1 MKPDT
6 VTRVLLLVPTTS
18 VLWLSACQSDQGLV
32 DERLESVMRET
43 TARIGGD
50 ALAPGTTGWM
60 EGSGTAF
67 PHDTLTASE
76 PRTENPAAEDLQY
89 QAMTELEE
97 DAESI
102 VTRMQSATELPAG
115 AQIVDLE
122 TAIRYATF
130 NSLDYMT
137 AEENYLITALS
148 LMIESHKWEPRF
160 FNDLTVNSEIGD
172 FVGLDGRFEN
182 ALTVVNDFGVTRKLP
197 YGGNVSASLLVGT
210 TNLLDQ
216 ALLGSNAFAS
226 TADVVIAGDIPLLRG
241 SGLSAREPLIQS
253 RRNLIYAA
261 RSFEEFRRDFYL
273 GLVKDYLDLV
283 VQQQSIDNARRS
295 VEQFRSVESRATAL
309 VDSGRLDP
317 FQADLARQDTLF
329 EIDRLSGL
337 QESYKLAV
345 DRFKLKIGMSADD
358 PVVITRETPDFVPP
372 DTTPDEAVPTAL
384 KLRLDV
390 QTARDRTEDLRRRVD
405 IAKNGLL
412 ADLNLNASMI
422 LPFNDTGNEIGID
435 MSPNDVSFTVG
446 GTFSAP
452 LDRVNEKYALRQAQ
466 IQLEQGIRSY
476 QNVRD
481 QVAVEV
487 RSRVRQIERS
497 QFSLLL
503 QERNVEI
510 AENRRASIEAAP
522 DRASTRDRTD
532 AVNALRRAEDQ
543 RDRSARDLQIAIL
556 EYLSASGRLRVNP
569 DGTLRPLPGMRTNTP
584 EQAEVENEKT
594 ASRDDEG
601 TIETQPRKNIR

>member
-1 MKPDT
+1 MRLDAITKA
-6 VTRVLLLVPTTS
+6 LLLVTATS
-18 VLWLSACQSDQGLV
+18 MVMLSACESNPEFV
-32 DERLESVMRET
+32 DERLEQVMNET
-43 TARIGGD
+43 TRSIGGD
-50 ALAPGTTGWM
+50 AESPPVSGWM
-60 EGSGTAF
+60 QNSGTAF
-67 PHDTLTASE
+67 PENRRVDND
-76 PRTENPAAEDLQY
+76 PDTENPSADELQY
-89 QAMTELEE
+89 EAMNELEG
-97 DAESI
+97 DAQSI
-102 VTRMQSATELPAG
+102 IARMQSVAEVPEG
-115 AQIVDLE
+115 ARTIDLE
-122 TAIRYATF
+122 SAIQYATY

-160 FNDLTVNSEIGD
+160 FNDLTVSSQIGD

-182 ALTVVNDFGVTRKLP
+182 ALTVVNDLGVTQKLP
-197 YGGNVSASLLVGT
+197 YGGNISASLLVGT

-216 ALLGSNAFAS
+216 ALLGSSAFAS

-241 SGLSAREPLIQS
+241 SGLAAREPLIQS

-261 RSFEEFRRDFYL
+261 RDFEDFRRGFYL
-273 GLVKDYLDLV
+273 ELVKDYLDLV
-283 VQQQSIDNARRS
+283 VQQQSIDNAQRS
-295 VEQFRSVESRATAL
+295 VDQFKTVESRAIAL
-309 VDSGRLDP
+309 VESGRLDP

-345 DRFKLKIGMSADD
+345 DRFKLKIGMSAEE
-358 PVVITRETPDFVPP
+358 PIIISRQIPDFRPP
-372 DTTPDEAVPTAL
+372 DTTPDEAVPLAL

-412 ADLNLNASMI
+412 ADLNLNASVT
-422 LPFNDTGNEIGID
+422 LPFNNTGNDIGID

-452 LDRVNEKYALRQAQ
+452 LDRVNEKYVLRQTQ

-569 DGTLRPLPGMRTNTP
+569 DGTLRPLPGMTTNTGGSTP
-584 EQAEVENEKT
+584 VE
-594 ASRDDEG
+594 S
-601 TIETQPRKNIR
+601 